1 MNNYIE
7 YKGYRGIIDYSDQD
21 SILYGKIMGIDDLVT
36 FEGTSVE
43 EIKLAFFNA
52 VDDYLKTCKELGK
65 NPEKE
70 FKGFF
75 NVRLSE
81 KVHKLAA
88 IKAQSE
94 KISLNKLVDKA
105 LRKELD
111 LNQDS

>member
-1 MNNYIE
+1 MNNYIG

-21 SILYGKIMGIDDLVT
+21 SVLYGRIMGIDDLVT

-43 EIKLAFFNA
+43 EIKSAFFNA
-52 VDDYLKTCKELGK
+52 VDEYLETCNELGK

-70 FKGFF
+70 FKGVF
-75 NVRLSE
+75 NVRVSE

-111 LNQDS
+111 LKQE

>member
-1 MNNYIE
+1 
-7 YKGYRGIIDYSDQD
+7 
-21 SILYGKIMGIDDLVT
+21 MGIDDLVT

-43 EIKLAFFNA
+43 EIKSAFFNA
-52 VDDYLKTCKELGK
+52 VDEYLETCNELGK

-70 FKGFF
+70 FKGVF
-75 NVRLSE
+75 NVRVSE

-111 LNQDS
+111 LKQE

>member
-7 YKGYRGIIDYSDQD
+7 YKGYRGVIDYSDQD
-21 SILYGKIMGIDDLVT
+21 SVLYGKIIGIDDLVT
-36 FEGTSVE
+36 FEGSSVE
-43 EIKLAFFNA
+43 EIKSAFFYA
-52 VDDYLKTCKELGK
+52 VDNYLETCKELGK

-70 FKGFF
+70 FKGVF
-75 NVRLSE
+75 NVRVRE

-105 LRKELD
+105 LRRELD
-111 LNQDS
+111 LKQDS

>member
-7 YKGYRGIIDYSDQD
+7 YKGYRGIIEYSDQD
-21 SILYGKIMGIDDLVT
+21 SVLYGKIIGIDDLVI

-43 EIKLAFFNA
+43 EIKSAFIN
-52 VDDYLKTCKELGK
+52 VVNDYLETCKELGK

-70 FKGFF
+70 FKGVF
-75 NVRLSE
+75 NVRVSE

-105 LRKELD
+105 LKRELGIK
-111 LNQDS
+111 QDS

>member
-21 SILYGKIMGIDDLVT
+21 SVLYGRIMGIDDLVT

-43 EIKLAFFNA
+43 EIKSAFFNA
-52 VDDYLKTCKELGK
+52 VDEYLETCNELGK

-70 FKGFF
+70 FKGVF

-105 LRKELD
+105 LRTELD
-111 LNQDS
+111 LKQE

>member
-7 YKGYRGIIDYSDQD
+7 YKGYRGFIDYSNQD
-21 SILYGKIMGIDDLVT
+21 SVLCGKIIGIDDLVT
-36 FEGTSVE
+36 CEGSSVE
-43 EIKLAFFNA
+43 EIKSAFFNA
-52 VDDYLKTCKELGK
+52 VDNYLETCKELGK

-70 FKGFF
+70 FKEVF

-105 LRKELD
+105 LRRELD
-111 LNQDS
+111 LKQDS

>member
-1 MNNYIE
+1 
-7 YKGYRGIIDYSDQD
+7 
-21 SILYGKIMGIDDLVT
+21 MGIDDLIF
-36 FEGTSVE
+36 FEGTRVQ
-43 EIKLAFFNA
+43 EIKSTFFNA
-52 VDDYLKTCKELGK
+52 VDDYLEICKELGK

-70 FKGFF
+70 FKGVF

-88 IKAQSE
+88 IKAESE

-111 LNQDS
+111 LKPDS